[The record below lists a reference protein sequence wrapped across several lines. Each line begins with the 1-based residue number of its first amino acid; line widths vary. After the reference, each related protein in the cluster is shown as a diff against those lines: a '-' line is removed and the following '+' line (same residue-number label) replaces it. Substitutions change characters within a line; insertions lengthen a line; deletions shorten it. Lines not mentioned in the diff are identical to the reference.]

1 MTLKTTRLDIA
12 ELLETPEDI
21 SAFLQAAIEEDGD
34 DAPFIAKAL
43 GIAARAKGMSE
54 LARETGLDRASLYKA
69 LSEHGNPTFDTV
81 VRVARALGLKIKVE
95 PASSAPPAGALKN
108 NPAPSPASADF
119 R

>member
-81 VRVARALGLKIKVE
+81 ARALGLKIKVE

-108 NPAPSPASADF
+108 NPAPARAPADF